1 MSTDNAK
8 KTTNRGKVLTTLP
21 RLLQR
26 DISEKL
32 TPRERKDLFAI
43 KGLNNWNDLAILR
56 QKAQNR
62 DNWKNSV
69 EVLAEKDL
77 KQWRNRNEKRKTK
90 QEQAKDKAK
99 KRQTQPTIQEFFART

>member
-1 MSTDNAK
+1 MTQYYQRKIMNTDNARK
-8 KTTNRGKVLTTLP
+8 ITNRGKVLTTLP

-62 DNWKNSV
+62 DN
-69 EVLAEKDL
+69 
-77 KQWRNRNEKRKTK
+77 
-90 QEQAKDKAK
+90 
-99 KRQTQPTIQEFFART
+99 